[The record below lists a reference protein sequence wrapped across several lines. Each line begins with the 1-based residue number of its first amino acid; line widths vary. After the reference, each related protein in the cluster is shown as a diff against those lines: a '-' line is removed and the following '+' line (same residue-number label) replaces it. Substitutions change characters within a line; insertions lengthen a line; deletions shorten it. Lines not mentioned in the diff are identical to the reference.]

1 MTMSKR
7 NRKLAYSTDPEPVQ
21 DEKPV
26 QLPSNPAAAIPSRQ
40 KDEPVRVF
48 RERAGRGGK
57 TVSVIRGVQSPA
69 AGKKAL
75 LKHLKSKLGT
85 GGALKGVDI
94 EIQGEHRQKIVAMLN
109 DLGYKAKVA
118 GG

>member
-1 MTMSKR
+1 MAAK
-7 NRKLAYSTDPEPVQ
+7 NKKLAYSTDPGP
-21 DEKPV
+21 EKAAPAV
-26 QLPSNPAAAIPSRQ
+26 KLPKNPAAAMPGLQ
-40 KDEPVRVF
+40 KNEPVRVH
-48 RERAGRGGK
+48 RDRAGRHGK
-57 TVSVIRGVQSPA
+57 TVSVIKGVKSPP

-85 GGALKGVDI
+85 GGAIKGGDI

-109 DLGYKAKVA
+109 DLGYEAKVA

>member
-1 MTMSKR
+1 MAAK
-7 NRKLAYSTDPEPVQ
+7 NKKLAYSTDPEVEKEVPPV
-21 DEKPV
+21 KRPN
-26 QLPSNPAAAIPSRQ
+26 NPAAAIPALQ
-40 KDEPVRVF
+40 KNEPVRVH
-48 RERAGRGGK
+48 RDRAGRHGK
-57 TVSVIRGVQSPA
+57 TVSVIKGVKSPV

-85 GGALKGVDI
+85 GGAIKGADI

-109 DLGYKAKVA
+109 ELGYKAKVA

>member
-1 MTMSKR
+1 MAAKNKR
-7 NRKLAYSTDPEPVQ
+7 LAYSTDPEPEPKQV
-21 DEKPV
+21 PV
-26 QLPSNPAAAIPSRQ
+26 KLPANPAAAIPAIQ
-40 KDEPVRVF
+40 KNQPVRVH
-48 RERAGRGGK
+48 RDRAGRGGK
-57 TVSVIRGVQSPA
+57 TVSVIKGVKSPP

-85 GGALKGVDI
+85 GGAIKGDDI

-109 DLGYKAKVA
+109 DLGYEAKVA